1 MRQSTL
7 RRLAR
12 AEQRI
17 AQAAPDN
24 TAAARIAALQALHTA
39 GHLVRDGDQWR
50 ATDGDPAHERIAELL
65 TLAQGRREDIK
76 RAVTR

>member
-17 AQAAPDN
+17 AQAAPDD
-24 TAAARIAALQALHTA
+24 TAAARIAALQALHAA
-39 GHLVRDGDQWR
+39 GILSQAGDQWR
-50 ATDGDPAHERIAELL
+50 ATDGDPAHERIAALL
-65 TLAQGRREDIK
+65 TLARGRQKDSERT
-76 RAVTR
+76 VTR